1 MKKIA
6 VLGFL
11 LCLSSMAFCQQ
22 PLVLSDVVRLDSAI
36 SSKDLYARALVWLA
50 NYYDDSAL
58 VIRLKDEENCLII
71 GKASFYY
78 APKVKCNPAS
88 VDGTISYTIK
98 IYCKAGRYKY
108 EIGGFMHQAVIL
120 YESQT
125 NAIDFGLITDSE
137 TCKKEINYPSVPLS
151 DNNHKED
158 VWKDM
163 NNQIRDFVNGLVGE
177 LKVTM
182 AEKIKTK
189 QTDW

>member
-1 MKKIA
+1 MKKFA

-22 PLVLSDVVRLDSAI
+22 PLVFSDVVRLDSAT
-36 SSKDLYARALVWLA
+36 SSKDLYTRALVWFA

-78 APKVKCNPAS
+78 MPKVKCNPA
-88 VDGTISYTIK
+88 VVAGTISYTLK
-98 IYCKAGRYKY
+98 IYCKDGRYKY
-108 EIGGFMHQAVIL
+108 EIGGFIHQAFKDEYPTIAL
-120 YESQT
+120 
-125 NAIDFGLITDSE
+125 DFGLITDSE
-137 TCKKEINYPSVPLS
+137 TCKKEINFPSVPLS

-177 LKVTM
+177 IKVTM
-182 AEKIKTK
+182 AEKIMTK

>member
-78 APKVKCNPAS
+78 TPKVKCNPAS
-88 VDGTISYTIK
+88 VSGTISYTIK
-98 IYCKAGRYKY
+98 IYCKDGRYKY
-108 EIGGFMHQAVIL
+108 EIGGFIHQAAIL
-120 YESQT
+120 FESQT

-137 TCKKEINYPSVPLS
+137 TCKKEINFPNVHMT